1 MPPRKASS
9 KGRRP
14 GSGSRTR
21 KAAEAPSTRSPSP
34 PALRTPSP
42 PAPEPEPSTPKS
54 KGEPTLLAS
63 TPKGDIYDDPPGG
76 DTTPAG
82 SAKGQ
87 NSDEDEDE
95 DDPADAPEL
104 DDEEQ
109 EEEGTRAPTYRTK
122 EEEAKRMA
130 AADNLALVINE
141 KKMAKQR
148 ELQALAQSAVL
159 GYCAFPLAKPSP
171 SINWGKY
178 NPRDINPAKS
188 ALLRANMDTGLNNC
202 DPQTV
207 IKIGMRKGWFEGEF
221 VNDIWGMSVLDLPQ
235 WKLTPAGTKAM
246 KEGKIIPF
254 SGNHRRHALIG
265 YEETAQNRVKA
276 MENEIK
282 RFAPKG
288 PNALDVNALKT
299 LAEKKK
305 NLATLQELTDKA
317 KLWGAQIYDLGI

>member
-1 MPPRKASS
+1 MLTRKTSS

-14 GSGSRTR
+14 SSGSRTC
-21 KAAEAPSTRSPSP
+21 KAAAAPATRPPSP
-34 PALRTPSP
+34 PVLRTPSP
-42 PAPEPEPSTPKS
+42 PALEPEPLTPQS
-54 KGEPTLLAS
+54 KGKRTLLAS
-63 TPKGDIYDDPPGG
+63 TPKGDIYDNPPAG
-76 DTTPAG
+76 DLTPAG

-87 NSDEDEDE
+87 NSDDEEDE
-95 DDPADAPEL
+95 DDPANAPEP
-104 DDEEQ
+104 DDEE
-109 EEEGTRAPTYRTK
+109 EEESTRAPTYRTK
-122 EEEAKRMA
+122 EEETKRMA
-130 AADNLALVINE
+130 AADNLVLVLNE

-148 ELQALAQSAVL
+148 ELQALAQLAVL

-235 WKLTPAGTKAM
+235 WKLTLAGMKAM

-254 SGNHRRHALIG
+254 SGNHHRHALIG
-265 YEETAQNRVKA
+265 YKETVQN
-276 MENEIK
+276 
-282 RFAPKG
+282 
-288 PNALDVNALKT
+288 
-299 LAEKKK
+299 
-305 NLATLQELTDKA
+305 
-317 KLWGAQIYDLGI
+317 